1 MSLIALV
8 ITIIVIIL
16 STIAFNG
23 STSTICKAN
32 YAKFISNLN
41 DVEEAIQSKSVTV
54 RGFALAKERNLTD
67 AQVYNYIA
75 KGGNTDEDYL
85 TAAEA
90 PDYTVI
96 EETADVWI
104 DLSEIKVNT
113 LTQTGVNVRYAVTK
127 DGTVFI
133 WPPYSCEGKYNI
145 RDGVMVDSSLLDVE
159 GKIDIKV
166 SNKDIKIKI
175 NAEGVLENI

>member
-1 MSLIALV
+1 M
-8 ITIIVIIL
+8 
-16 STIAFNG
+16 
-23 STSTICKAN
+23 
-32 YAKFISNLN
+32 
-41 DVEEAIQSKSVTV
+41 
-54 RGFALAKERNLTD
+54 
-67 AQVYNYIA
+67 
-75 KGGNTDEDYL
+75 
-85 TAAEA
+85 
-90 PDYTVI
+90 
-96 EETADVWI
+96 
-104 DLSEIKVNT
+104 SEIKVNT